1 MKMADSS
8 EPRHSNEPVGLASSE
23 SATSAPGGL
32 KDRIFR
38 FKRAWIA
45 VRALIANP
53 DDTEQVFRVVT
64 AMRGK
69 SLERGFERFR
79 TSSTGE
85 RILCE
90 GIDLLDTLR
99 DRKRLALLEADS
111 LAAVYL
117 KFVQSEQLSA
127 DGLVEAS
134 YEATENIQNPHLLRY
149 THRIRDMHDLWHA
162 LTQYG
167 REPLGEACLLA
178 FTYAQM
184 RNPGAAFIV
193 IVGARRLAKGYG
205 RGTIRALWRAYRAG
219 SRASWL
225 PAQPFEEM
233 LQLNAQDVRS
243 MLTIPNPDAYW
254 TILERHGLR

>member
-1 MKMADSS
+1 MADSS
-8 EPRHSNEPVGLASSE
+8 ETRHSNEPVSLASSE
-23 SATSAPGGL
+23 SATSASQGF

-38 FKRAWIA
+38 FKRAWTA
-45 VRALIANP
+45 VQALIANP

-69 SLERGFERFR
+69 SLERGFERFK
-79 TSSTGE
+79 SSPTGE
-85 RILCE
+85 RILRE
-90 GIDLLDTLR
+90 GINLLDTLQ
-99 DRKRLALLEADS
+99 DRQRLSLYEPDS

-134 YEATENIQNPHLLRY
+134 HEATESIHNPHLLRY
-149 THRIRDMHDLWHA
+149 TNRIRDMHDLWHA

-193 IVGARRLAKGYG
+193 TVGARRLAKGYG
-205 RGTIRALWRAYRAG
+205 RGTLRALWRAYRAG
-219 SRASWL
+219 RRASWL
-225 PAQPFEEM
+225 PAQPFEEL

-243 MLTIPNPDAYW
+243 TLAIPDPDAYW
-254 TILERHGLR
+254 SILERHGLR